1 MQADRTNETRMND
14 LSLLT
19 EVFEQAPAF
28 MAVLSGRDHV
38 FEMVNRAYSQLVGHR
53 EIIGKPV
60 RVALPEVAGQGFIE
74 LLNEVLQT
82 GAPFT
87 GTEMKVLLQLT
98 PDGPLE
104 ERYLNFVYQARRNTT
119 GEIVGVFVHG
129 VDVTELVV
137 SRQKSEEHARQLKQ
151 QAHTFDVMLSH
162 ITDFVYLFDLDG
174 CFTYSNK
181 PLLDLLGISLEDII
195 GKSFYDLPYPEELA
209 QTLQAHIQHV
219 IDTKQQIVDET
230 LYVSPSGVVGYYEY
244 IFSPVLGADGQVAVV
259 AGSTRNITD
268 RVRQQRQKD
277 EFLAIASHELKT
289 PLTSLKAY
297 GQVLQRQLARDGKV
311 SAVAHLAKMDAQIN
325 RLIAL
330 INDLLDVTMLEG
342 GTFQYHDADFAFDT
356 LIAETIEEVQRTTE
370 RQTISR
376 EGLTNATVYGDR
388 ARIGQVL
395 INLLTNAIKYAPE
408 AERIVVRSTADGE
421 TVTVRVQDFGMGIS
435 PERQIHVF
443 ERFYRALETQY
454 ETVPGLGLG
463 LYVSAEIIQRH
474 GGRIWVESEQGK
486 GATFCFSLPLQL
498 PQTAANA
505 V

>member
-1 MQADRTNETRMND
+1 MQVDRTNETRMND
-14 LSLLT
+14 RSLLT

-28 MAVLSGRDHV
+28 MAVLSGKDHV

-53 EIIGKPV
+53 DIIGKPL
-60 RVALPEVAGQGFIE
+60 RVALPEVVEQGFIE

-82 GAPFT
+82 GIPFE
-87 GTEMKVLLQLT
+87 GTEMQVLLQQT
-98 PDGPLE
+98 PDGPTE
-104 ERYLNFVYQARRNTT
+104 VCYLNFVYQARRNTA
-119 GEIVGVFVHG
+119 GEIVGIFAHG
-129 VDVTELVV
+129 IDVTELVLA
-137 SRQKSEEHARQLKQ
+137 RQKSEEHARQLKE
-151 QAHTFDVMLSH
+151 QAHTFDAMLTH
-162 ITDFVYLFDLDG
+162 IQDFVYLFDCDAR
-174 CFTYSNK
+174 FTYANK
-181 PLLDLLGISLEDII
+181 PLLELFGISLDDLI
-195 GKSFYDLPYPEELA
+195 GKTFSELPYPEDLA
-209 QTLQAHIQHV
+209 QTLRAYVQRV
-219 IDTKQQIVDET
+219 VDTKQQIKDEG
-230 LYVSPSGVVGYYEY
+230 LYVSPNGVVGYYEY
-244 IFSPVLGADGQVAVV
+244 IFSPVLGADGQVVVV
-259 AGSTRNITD
+259 AGSTRDITE
-268 RVRQQRQKD
+268 RVHQERQKD

-297 GQVLQRQLARDGKV
+297 AQVLQRQLEKV
-311 SAVAHLAKMDAQIN
+311 GQASAVAHLVKMDAQIN

-342 GTFQYHDADFAFDT
+342 GTFQYHDADFALDT

-376 EGLTNATVYGDR
+376 EGLTNATLYGDR
-388 ARIGQVL
+388 VRIGQVL

-408 AERIVVRSTADGE
+408 AERIVVRSTADGT

-435 PERQIHVF
+435 SERQIHVF

-486 GATFCFSLPLQL
+486 GATFCFTLPVQP
-498 PQTAANA
+498 PQTEANP